1 MAIEIEKKFH
11 LKPGQAE
18 KIIRRLKKLGAE
30 YKGKFLER
38 NYLHKG
44 GVLDGK
50 AAFLRLR
57 KINKTAVL
65 TYKEQVV
72 GKNKNSTDSDIKQKL
87 EFETSVGNVAEME
100 AIIEK
105 LGYKLTL
112 YYEKKRKVYHL
123 PGAEVVIDELPF
135 GVYMEIEGSEKT
147 IAKIEKLLE
156 MPDLVP
162 EPMGY
167 PGLTVK
173 HGKLI
178 KGVHQ
183 ARFVKV

>member
-11 LKPGQAE
+11 LKPGQAD

-30 YKGKFLER
+30 YKGKVLER
-38 NYLHKG
+38 NQLYKG

-72 GKNKNSTDSDIKQKL
+72 GKNKHSSDSDIKQKL
-87 EFETSVGNVAEME
+87 EFETAVGNVAEME
-100 AIIEK
+100 AIVEK
-105 LGYKLTL
+105 LGYKLSV
-112 YYEKKRKVYHL
+112 YYEKKRKVFHL

-135 GVYMEIEGSEKT
+135 GMFMEIEGSEKA
-147 IAKIEKLLE
+147 IAKIEKQLE

-173 HGKLI
+173 HGRLI

-183 ARFVKV
+183 ARFVK